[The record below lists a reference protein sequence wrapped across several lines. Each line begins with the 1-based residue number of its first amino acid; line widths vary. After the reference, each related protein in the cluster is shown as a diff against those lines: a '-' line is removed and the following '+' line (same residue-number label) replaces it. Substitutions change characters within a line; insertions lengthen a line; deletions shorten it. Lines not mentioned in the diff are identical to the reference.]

1 MQHLQRAL
9 HQVGCERGGG
19 TPPSGRGA
27 GGPSETPPRGGGGGG
42 ASPGWVRA
50 HLVRTNPAAPRAPLA
65 GSGSPWGHGVM
76 GCGWGCSAQPRPSST
91 SPSTPRAPHRPAE
104 GGGSALRQEVC
115 GLQKGQPNG
124 PDCSALL
131 CSAPLC
137 FAPFCFTLLR
147 SALLHSA
154 LLCSAVLLWLL
165 TSMPS
170 QHRAASQQWEPFP
183 ALQTLCCSGWRWDV
197 GPRSQPSTCRPRP
210 LRAPRATQGRTRPA
224 GDPRL
229 IAEECR

>member
-27 GGPSETPPRGGGGGG
+27 GGPSETPPRGGGGGS

-65 GSGSPWGHGVM
+65 GSDPPWGHGVT

-91 SPSTPRAPHRPAE
+91 SPSTPRAPHRRAE
-104 GGGSALRQEVC
+104 GGGSVLRQEVC
-115 GLQKGQPNG
+115 GLQKGQPND

-131 CSAPLC
+131 CSA
-137 FAPFCFTLLR
+137 
-147 SALLHSA
+147 LLHSA
-154 LLCSAVLLWLL
+154 SLCSAPLCSILLCSAPLCSSGCSPPCPRSTELL
-165 TSMPS
+165 PS
-170 QHRAASQQWEPFP
+170 SGSRSRPCRLCAAAGGGGTWGRALSLPPAGPVPSAPREPRRAAP
-183 ALQTLCCSGWRWDV
+183 G
-197 GPRSQPSTCRPRP
+197 RPG
-210 LRAPRATQGRTRPA
+210 THV
-224 GDPRL
+224 
-229 IAEECR
+229 